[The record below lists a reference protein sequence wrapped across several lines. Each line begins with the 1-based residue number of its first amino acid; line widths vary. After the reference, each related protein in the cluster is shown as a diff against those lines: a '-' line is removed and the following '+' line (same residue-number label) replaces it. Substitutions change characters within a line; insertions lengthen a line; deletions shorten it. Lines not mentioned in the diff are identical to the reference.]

1 MPPRTA
7 EVVAEHLLA
16 LTLSLEQALHDDDLD
31 AVRDLL
37 AARDA
42 ALTEL
47 EGQNLSKQTQQTL
60 AAVQD
65 VETRSLG
72 LLFDWRTQVL
82 ATLSGRRMEIRR
94 SDAYRSRAHQAG
106 AFDFSG

>member
-1 MPPRTA
+1 MPPRSA
-7 EVVAEHLLA
+7 EEVAEHLLA

-31 AVRDLL
+31 AVRDLV

-42 ALTEL
+42 ALSEL
-47 EGQNLSKQTQQTL
+47 EGKDLTRQAQRTL

-65 VETRSLG
+65 AETRSLG
-72 LLFDWRTQVL
+72 LLYDWRTQIL
-82 ATLSGRRMEIRR
+82 DTITGRRMEIRR
-94 SDAYRSRAHQAG
+94 SDAYRSRANQGG

>member
-1 MPPRTA
+1 MPPRSVEA
-7 EVVAEHLLA
+7 VAEHLLA
-16 LTLSLEQALHDDDLD
+16 LTLSLEQALHDDDMD
-31 AVRDLL
+31 AVRDLV
-37 AARDA
+37 AARDV

-47 EGQNLSKQTQQTL
+47 EGKTLTKNAQETL

-65 VETRSLG
+65 AETRSLG

-82 ATLSGRRMEIRR
+82 DTISGRRMEIRR
-94 SDAYRSRAHQAG
+94 SDAYRSRAAQSG